1 MQRQD
6 LRVVNLKDLIRPLTE
21 IKEIEEIYIFGSRA
35 YNTGSYRSDIDILV
49 YAPEG
54 VTRYEITEFI
64 KREKALDIFE
74 TTNKT
79 EARSFAND
87 SRLRRNNL
95 INTLDARLLWE
106 RKNGFNEGELCHFQ
120 AMRILRDYDFKMSS
134 MPLYSDREEDFYKT
148 YGYNAIFVIMP
159 FINTLDS
166 LYEEIKKTLEKH
178 HITVVRADKKEFTD
192 DLWGNVSTYLN
203 CCHAAIAVFNKF
215 DDGEKDIYN
224 PNVALETGY
233 MMALGRK
240 VCLLKDKRLKKL
252 PTDIIS
258 KLYKIYDFED
268 IGNTVPEQIE
278 SWLKDNNLIDDCKES
293 IG

>member
-178 HITVVRADKKEFTD
+178 HITVVRADEKEFTD

-240 VCLLKDKRLKKL
+240 VCLLK
-252 PTDIIS
+252 T
-258 KLYKIYDFED
+258 
-268 IGNTVPEQIE
+268 NV
-278 SWLKDNNLIDDCKES
+278 
-293 IG
+293 